1 MVTAIILA
9 AGFSRRFGKE
19 KLLMKLDGKPMITHV
34 IETIIK
40 SDFKEIILVYQNE
53 EIKKIAENYNVKH
66 VYNQSS
72 ITGMSSSLKCAIMEA
87 SETDAYMFINGDQ
100 PFVDSQVIEELI
112 TTFNNRKESIIV
124 PRYDGERGNPVIFG
138 SNWKDDFLR
147 ITGDIGGRNII
158 KDNKEEVYYLDIS
171 ESKWGLD
178 IDTKEDYLIIKE
190 LTDNE

>member
-9 AGFSRRFGKE
+9 AGFSRRFGRE

-53 EIKKIAENYNVKH
+53 EIKKIAENYNVKY
-66 VYNQSS
+66 VYNQSA
-72 ITGMSSSLKCAIMEA
+72 ITGMSSSIKCAIMEA

-158 KDNKEEVYYLDIS
+158 KDNKDEVYYLDIS